1 MLAKIK
7 ALAYQY
13 HPEVIAH
20 RRHFHTYPE
29 LSFQEYETAKYV
41 QSVLESYGL
50 RPQIEVAKTGLVA
63 LIEGREAAKNVV
75 ALRADLDALPITEK
89 NTVPY
94 RSKNDG
100 VMHACGHD
108 VHTACLLGAAKI
120 LNALK
125 TEFEGSVK
133 LIFQPGE
140 EVFPGGASLMIK
152 AGVLENP
159 RPKAIIGQHVMPYI
173 PTGKVG
179 FREGLYMASADEI
192 YITVKGKGGHAA
204 MPEYFKDPVL
214 ISAHLIVALQQI
226 VSRSNPRIQSV
237 LSIGKIKAEGATNV
251 IPNEVFLAGTFRTLN
266 EEFRKQ
272 AHAEIE
278 RITYNLV
285 AAMGGTC
292 ELDLKKGY
300 PALSNNPELTRA
312 SRRAAEAYLGK
323 EQVVDLD
330 IWMAAED
337 FAYYTHELDACFYRL
352 GTGNPSKDTTYGVHT
367 PNFNIDEDALEI
379 GAGLLAWQAISALKR
394 P

>member
-1 MLAKIK
+1 MIEKIK
-7 ALAYQY
+7 ALAHKY
-13 HPEVIAH
+13 HPEVITH
-20 RRHFHTYPE
+20 RRHLHAYPE

-41 QSVLESYGL
+41 QAVLEGYGL
-50 RPQIEVAKTGLVA
+50 EPQIEVVKTGLVV
-63 LIEGREAAKNVV
+63 LIEGQEPSKNVV

-94 RSKNDG
+94 RSKNEG

-120 LNALK
+120 LNSLK
-125 TEFEGSVK
+125 TEFAGTVK

-140 EVFPGGASLMIK
+140 ELFPGGASQMIK

-192 YITVKGKGGHAA
+192 YITVEGKGGHAA

-214 ISAHLIVALQQI
+214 MSAHLIVALQQI
-226 VSRSNPRIQSV
+226 VSRSNPRLQSV
-237 LSIGKIKAEGATNV
+237 LSIGKVRADGATNV
-251 IPNEVFLAGTFRTLN
+251 IPNKVFLEGTFRTLN
-266 EEFRKQ
+266 EDFRKQ
-272 AHAEIE
+272 AHIQIE
-278 RITYNLV
+278 EITYNLIK
-285 AAMGGTC
+285 AMGGTC
-292 ELDLKKGY
+292 RLDLKKGY
-300 PALSNNPELTRA
+300 PALSNNPALTRA
-312 SRRAAEAYLGK
+312 GRRAAEAYLGQ

-337 FAYYTHELDACFYRL
+337 FAYYTHEIEACFYRL
-352 GTGNPSKDTTYGVHT
+352 GTGNPAKDTTHGVHT
-367 PNFNIDEDALEI
+367 PHFNVDEDALKI
-379 GAGLLAWQAISALKR
+379 GTGLMAWQAISALK
-394 P
+394 